1 MHKINWWRVASI
13 ALLAGS
19 ALLGFGHEATYE
31 KMCLVN
37 NAVYIARYMDAADC
51 KAWYGYVPGDNEKE
65 GGEWTA
71 TGTQFQV
78 PYVFKTLF
86 SHEDIV
92 FNDLCETKS
101 VSKGAIY
108 LDKNED
114 LAEGEHNYIF
124 VGRVGQ
130 FCPADAAGLYL

>member
-1 MHKINWWRVASI
+1 M
-13 ALLAGS
+13 
-19 ALLGFGHEATYE
+19 
-31 KMCLVN
+31 N

-51 KAWYGYVPGDNEKE
+51 NALYGYVPGDNEKE

-114 LAEGEHNYIF
+114 LAEGEHILPNVNF
-124 VGRVGQ
+124 RVCIMTCTLSLI
-130 FCPADAAGLYL
+130 CPDCGEVEILEMEDYL